1 MLDRQ
6 GLRVPTVVVHVGSKC
21 RQTCAVS
28 RSRTSVGVP
37 SGSDTPTRR
46 ALRARLDADRA
57 AETADAPMS
66 DEGRLA
72 VLEWVHSGRY
82 RTVVDEIA
90 VDDPELAG

>member
-1 MLDRQ
+1 M
-6 GLRVPTVVVHVGSKC
+6 
-21 RQTCAVS
+21 S

-46 ALRARLDADRA
+46 ALLARLDADRA
-57 AETADAPMS
+57 ADTADAPMS

-82 RTVVDEIA
+82 RTIVDEIA